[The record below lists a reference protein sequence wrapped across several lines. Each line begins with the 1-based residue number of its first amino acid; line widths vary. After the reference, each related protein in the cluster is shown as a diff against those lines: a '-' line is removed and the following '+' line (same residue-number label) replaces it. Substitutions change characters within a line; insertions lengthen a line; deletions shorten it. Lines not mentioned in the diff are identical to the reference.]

1 MEWRPA
7 HAQQIQQTRKKFNED
22 LDAKYKYVANDTPDG
37 DDDDNDDDDNDDDAH
52 YNSGDLRPY
61 NLQL

>member
-7 HAQQIQQTRKKFNED
+7 HAQQIQQTHKKFNED
-22 LDAKYKYVANDTPDG
+22 LDAKYKYAANDTPNG
-37 DDDDNDDDDNDDDAH
+37 DDDDDDDDDDDAH
-52 YNSGDLRPY
+52 HDSGDLRPY